1 MSTSSDTKMN
11 ISIVLGVV
19 IVGFIVR
26 ATHDGSG
33 GVQWLGIIASIGA
46 IWALVK
52 LNQ

>member
-1 MSTSSDTKMN
+1 MSTSSHTKVN

-19 IVGFIVR
+19 IIGFIVR